1 MTYLIVLDP
10 QSVTSRCYA
19 SKGPDGTWFGQP
31 CLVCTS
37 MDASH
42 PLYLTWQC
50 SARSHMREAHLSSAC
65 IFHMRQSHSSSRMAA
80 TRGASR
86 DSAQSRPDAPKVIV
100 TDLTVASVSPACG
113 RFAFAAAAASWD
125 PIQSGSLP
133 PAPP

>member
-42 PLYLTWQC
+42 PLYLAVQREIAHAGSTLKQRLHIPHE
-50 SARSHMREAHLSSAC
+50 AVAFVIEDGGDQGRQQGFRS
-65 IFHMRQSHSSSRMAA
+65 IAA
-80 TRGASR
+80 
-86 DSAQSRPDAPKVIV
+86 
-100 TDLTVASVSPACG
+100 
-113 RFAFAAAAASWD
+113 
-125 PIQSGSLP
+125 
-133 PAPP
+133 